1 MKVVP
6 SAIGVLALL
15 SSYVVILALRV
26 QAAISAAGLAGS
38 ADSGGVEALRNR
50 QSPSI
55 SRSPDETAGG
65 TRSRLVGLLRS
76 GEHEYLG
83 HPNGDVGWTRDLTTA
98 RSATIKWPNGESG
111 ASATRLESGAER
123 SNAIRA
129 TSQHPFPGNLIY
141 RLARRHI
148 RAVGVYFRLET
159 TDHRRLTSGEPS
171 PRDLEGSMSLL
182 PLIFFVAF
190 VILGIAAIAVT
201 FVPEQRAHQLAMER
215 QRARFG
221 TGDKARDDDGDGK
234 IDVRYPGRRLF
245 ILGAIL
251 ALAAWIFF
259 LGVVIVPAGYVGV
272 VRFLGQVQPAV
283 LYPGASW
290 VIPFVN
296 TVEEVDTR
304 VQPHNFQQLTAATA
318 ENLQVTVTGTMNYH
332 LDPAFA
338 GQLIQN
344 VGTDFA
350 SKIIDPAF
358 SDYIKQVTPAYSA
371 DSNSPTF
378 ILNKRDEIRRL
389 TREQLGE
396 NLSRYNII
404 VDDIYIVDIGYPQ
417 AYNDSITS
425 EAGRAAERAARAA
438 DPRTEGASRLSR
450 RWSLPRARPIPTER
464 SPRARQTPTNRST
477 NRSPTS

>member
-1 MKVVP
+1 
-6 SAIGVLALL
+6 
-15 SSYVVILALRV
+15 
-26 QAAISAAGLAGS
+26 
-38 ADSGGVEALRNR
+38 
-50 QSPSI
+50 
-55 SRSPDETAGG
+55 
-65 TRSRLVGLLRS
+65 
-76 GEHEYLG
+76 
-83 HPNGDVGWTRDLTTA
+83 
-98 RSATIKWPNGESG
+98 
-111 ASATRLESGAER
+111 
-123 SNAIRA
+123 
-129 TSQHPFPGNLIY
+129 
-141 RLARRHI
+141 
-148 RAVGVYFRLET
+148 
-159 TDHRRLTSGEPS
+159 
-171 PRDLEGSMSLL
+171 MSLL

-190 VILGIAAIAVT
+190 VIFAIAAIAVT

-221 TGDKARDDDGDGK
+221 TGDKPRDDDGDGK

-396 NLSRYNII
+396 NLARYNII

-417 AYNDSITS
+417 AYNDSITAKQVEQQNVQREQQILEQKRIQAQQAVVTAQG
-425 EAGRAAERAARAA
+425 EADSNRAIAQGQA
-438 DPRTEGASRLSR
+438 DANQSINESITDELIQWQAIQKLNPNVNVMVVPDDGNFIFNLPTDHPRRRRL
-450 RWSLPRARPIPTER
+450 
-464 SPRARQTPTNRST
+464 TP
-477 NRSPTS
+477 